1 MDNPSSYSV
10 FKAALTNQG
19 LAQRLQDTLENPRKW
34 CENDR
39 DALVQLA
46 AERLNTVQQA
56 QRVLKNGAIEIARLG
71 DVVLAKRDS
80 DYEPW
85 VTWRIDAYGNTVTH
99 YFTNPL
105 QATMSLYDR
114 AGVARPA
121 DIKSSDM
128 TATFIPKGN
137 A

>member
-71 DVVLAKRDS
+71 DVVLAKRTDTAAVAA
-80 DYEPW
+80 W
-85 VTWRIDAYGNTVTH
+85 VTWRIDAYGNTVHGH

-121 DIKSSDM
+121 DIK
-128 TATFIPKGN
+128 
-137 A
+137 